1 MAGLYIGSAP
11 VQGLYIGSTPV
22 QQLYKGSTL
31 VWSKSGVRDDFNRA
45 DGALGA
51 TWTHYGPANDYVANI
66 VNGMLRL
73 DVPDGLISAALKT
86 DRIRFNAAQVSGT
99 DYYVEF
105 RVGTQGSG
113 DSITGTKHRTQVFA
127 RVSDAAFTHG
137 VGVELLNSKLA
148 IVRRVASTD
157 TIMAADCGA
166 FAAGDI
172 IRLSGVGNLH
182 TLRRNGQFAGEWND
196 TGASAASGTGY
207 KSVGARVDGSKD
219 LLGPRR
225 FSAGI
230 DWIEAG

>member
-1 MAGLYIGSAP
+1 MPGLYIGSAP
-11 VQGLYIGSTPV
+11 VQGLYIGATPV

-31 VWSKSGVRDDFNRA
+31 VWSRSGVRDDFNR
-45 DGALGA
+45 DDLGA
-51 TWTHYGPANDYVANI
+51 TWTHYGPANDFVADI

-73 DVPDGLISAALKT
+73 DIPDGQVAVALKT
-86 DRIRFNAAQVSGT
+86 DRIRFNAAKVSGT
-99 DYYVEF
+99 DYYLEF

-127 RVSDAAFTHG
+127 RVSDGAFTHG

-148 IVRRVASTD
+148 IVRRVANVE
-157 TIMAADCGA
+157 TIMVPDCGA

-172 IRLSGVGNLH
+172 IGMRGVGNLH
-182 TLRRNGQFAGEWND
+182 TLRRNGQFAGEWPD
-196 TGASAASGTGY
+196 TAATAASGPGY
-207 KSVGARVDGSKD
+207 KSIGARVDASKD

-225 FSAGI
+225 FSPGI